1 MTLYDLGFSLTV
13 IAVITCGIL
22 LIGKFFDKESSDVKK
37 P

>member
-13 IAVITCGIL
+13 VAVITCGIL
-22 LIGKFFDKESSDVKK
+22 LIGKFFDSESSDVKK

>member
-13 IAVITCGIL
+13 MAVITCGIL
-22 LIGKFFDKESSDVKK
+22 VVGKLFDKESNGVKK